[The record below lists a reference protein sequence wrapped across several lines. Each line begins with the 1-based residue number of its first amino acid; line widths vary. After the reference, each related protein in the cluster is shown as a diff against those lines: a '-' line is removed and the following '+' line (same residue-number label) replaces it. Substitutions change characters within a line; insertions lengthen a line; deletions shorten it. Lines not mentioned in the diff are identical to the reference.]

1 MTQSVAG
8 SRSAVTP
15 TARTGRRHPD
25 RPHTVVR
32 WRNVLLW
39 LVVLATAVLWMLPL
53 AFALLTSVKSEADIL
68 GTSLFTMPTSLDWE
82 NYVEAIQ
89 TGNLLQAA
97 RNSLMI
103 ALIKVPAGLLISAA
117 AAFALARIRFRY
129 SGIVLAVIAFGAM
142 VPVQVAIAPLF
153 QVMLA
158 LDLLNNPLA
167 LVLPYIGFGLPY
179 QVFILYG
186 FFRQIPAEL
195 DESAMLDGAPNRR
208 LFFQIILPLSKPA
221 LAALFILDF
230 VATWNEFGIALVLL
244 QRQESWTIPLAVQGF
259 QSQFTTS
266 YGPINAFTLMSVIPV
281 LVVYLMFQRYFVQ
294 GAFAG
299 AVKG

>member
-1 MTQSVAG
+1 
-8 SRSAVTP
+8 
-15 TARTGRRHPD
+15 
-25 RPHTVVR
+25 
-32 WRNVLLW
+32 
-39 LVVLATAVLWMLPL
+39 
-53 AFALLTSVKSEADIL
+53 
-68 GTSLFTMPTSLDWE
+68 
-82 NYVEAIQ
+82 
-89 TGNLLQAA
+89 
-97 RNSLMI
+97 
-103 ALIKVPAGLLISAA
+103 
-117 AAFALARIRFRY
+117 
-129 SGIVLAVIAFGAM
+129 
-142 VPVQVAIAPLF
+142 
-153 QVMLA
+153 
-158 LDLLNNPLA
+158 
-167 LVLPYIGFGLPY
+167 
-179 QVFILYG
+179 
-186 FFRQIPAEL
+186 
-195 DESAMLDGAPNRR
+195 MLDGAPNRR